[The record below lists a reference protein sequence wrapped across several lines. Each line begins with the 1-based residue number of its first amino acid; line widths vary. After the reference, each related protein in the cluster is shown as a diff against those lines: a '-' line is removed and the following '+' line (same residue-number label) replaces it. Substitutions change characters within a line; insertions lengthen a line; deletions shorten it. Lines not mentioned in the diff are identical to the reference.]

1 MKKLKT
7 ILLIVL
13 LLIPNICFSEQ
24 FLTTNQKEIIKQSYK
39 ISKQFGLHDIIPSII
54 GIESSFGLFKHGDD
68 NKSLGITQMQ
78 FKTAKWL
85 LKKQNIE
92 MSDDN
97 LKYLLTNDN
106 EFCIIVSCLY
116 LNYLIKKM
124 KGDKRK
130 AILSYNV
137 GLTNVRKYGLKYDP
151 NGYLKKFEKYKKIV
165 EKVIYKTN

>member
-1 MKKLKT
+1 MNKLKT
-7 ILLIVL
+7 ISLIVL
-13 LLIPNICFSEQ
+13 LLILIPNICFSTL
-24 FLTTNQKEIIKQSYK
+24 LTNSQKEIIKQSYK
-39 ISKQFGLHDIIPSII
+39 ISKQFGLQDIIPPIV
-54 GIESSFGLFKHGDD
+54 GLESSFGLFKHGDD

-78 FKTAKWL
+78 FKTAKWW
-85 LKKQNIE
+85 LKKQNII

-165 EKVIYKTN
+165 EKEI

>member
-1 MKKLKT
+1 MRVFIIIF
-7 ILLIVL
+7 ILLL
-13 LLIPNICFSEQ
+13 SIPCYS
-24 FLTTNQKEIIKQSYK
+24 LTSLTNNQKEIIKQSYK

-68 NKSLGITQMQ
+68 NKSLGITQIQ
-78 FKTAKWL
+78 FKTAKWW
-85 LKKQNIE
+85 LKKQNII

-97 LKYLLTNDN
+97 LKYLLSDDI
-106 EFCIIVSCLY
+106 EFCIIVSCSY

-165 EKVIYKTN
+165 EKEI